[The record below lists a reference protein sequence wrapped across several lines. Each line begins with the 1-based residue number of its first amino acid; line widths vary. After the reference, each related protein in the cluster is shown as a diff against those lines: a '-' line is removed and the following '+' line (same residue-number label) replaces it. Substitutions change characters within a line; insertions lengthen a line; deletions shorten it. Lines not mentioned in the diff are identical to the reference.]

1 MDGLSYLTLTRLQLH
16 VGWINNEGNRCAIL
30 LKTEVDICFKWRG
43 VADHDLF
50 HILWILAFLVPVSS
64 LPCQKRQYMKLICR

>member
-1 MDGLSYLTLTRLQLH
+1 MDGLPYLTLTRLQLH

-30 LKTEVDICFKWRG
+30 LKTEVDICFQWRG

-50 HILWILAFLVPVSS
+50 HIL
-64 LPCQKRQYMKLICR
+64 